1 MVHVE
6 LIHSLFN
13 KIIKSYQNFENI
25 LPCSLQMKYSTRQLA
40 KIFWME
46 KLFIQKLSFYYLFFA
61 KKNRTIS
68 CDFLDNLLDFLYEIY
83 QQYCYQKKSVKKL
96 YLYQLPLLN
105 IILQLVSLCILILS
119 KLDRFCNC
127 ENCTFKFY
135 LLWFFVK

>member
-68 CDFLDNLLDFLYEIY
+68 CDFLDSLLDFLYEIY
-83 QQYCYQKKSVKKL
+83 QEYCYQKKSVEK
-96 YLYQLPLLN
+96 
-105 IILQLVSLCILILS
+105 IVFVSTSLTKHHSSACIFMYS
-119 KLDRFCNC
+119 
-127 ENCTFKFY
+127 Y
-135 LLWFFVK
+135 SVKTR